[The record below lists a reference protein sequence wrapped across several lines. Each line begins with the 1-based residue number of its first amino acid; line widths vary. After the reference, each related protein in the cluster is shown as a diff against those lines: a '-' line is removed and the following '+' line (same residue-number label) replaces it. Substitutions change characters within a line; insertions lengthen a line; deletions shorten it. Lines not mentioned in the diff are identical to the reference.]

1 MLLFDDRL
9 KFIIESKF
17 LIPLYIRQTA
27 SSLLFFVLNSVV
39 DHSSRA
45 RVTGR
50 PRSCEER
57 GRKPERRK
65 KSPFSPEFW

>member
-1 MLLFDDRL
+1 MMLLFDDRL
-9 KFIIESKF
+9 KFIIESQF

-45 RVTGR
+45 RVRDEREAARKEGGS
-50 PRSCEER
+50 PSEE
-57 GRKPERRK
+57 K
-65 KSPFSPEFW
+65 KSFFPITM